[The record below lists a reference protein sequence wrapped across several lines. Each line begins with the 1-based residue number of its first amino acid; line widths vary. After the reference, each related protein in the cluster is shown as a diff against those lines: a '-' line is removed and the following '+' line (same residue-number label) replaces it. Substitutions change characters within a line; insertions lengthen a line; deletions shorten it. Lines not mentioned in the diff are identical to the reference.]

1 MYFIIFFKLLFRVL
15 RQKPYKT
22 LRTIASKERLL
33 ATIWLEANKVSMN
46 SLIDLIGKDKNLINE
61 SKNFEKK
68 FLIEIKDKIKNL
80 PISGGIKGSTGG
92 GGGNIFI
99 LYYIIRSFNP
109 DVVIESGVS
118 AGSSS
123 SSIIQALEKNK
134 KGNLYSS
141 DLNSHLEKK
150 DVGIM
155 VPSELKHR
163 WKLFDEGDKINLP
176 KILDEVENVDVVY
189 YDSEKSYE
197 GKKNFIEKI
206 LIKHKPKIIVIDDID
221 RDYWFRDFI
230 NGDIGNYKYL
240 VVKNVG
246 YLIK

>member
-1 MYFIIFFKLLFRVL
+1 
-15 RQKPYKT
+15 
-22 LRTIASKERLL
+22 
-33 ATIWLEANKVSMN
+33 
-46 SLIDLIGKDKNLINE
+46 
-61 SKNFEKK
+61 
-68 FLIEIKDKIKNL
+68 
-80 PISGGIKGSTGG
+80 
-92 GGGNIFI
+92 
-99 LYYIIRSFNP
+99 
-109 DVVIESGVS
+109 
-118 AGSSS
+118 
-123 SSIIQALEKNK
+123 
-134 KGNLYSS
+134 
-141 DLNSHLEKK
+141 
-150 DVGIM
+150 M